1 MVLRRILQVLMCT
14 ALVWV
19 TGCMTPSQTVRLN
32 QPANVKVAYVVQYP
46 DRPDI
51 GTMPP
56 STTERVTHEL
66 ERRNLSAQIVPY
78 GTFGKSFETRRT
90 TAQRLGDIGSEGTY
104 VMLIES
110 EVRFYSFL
118 SGKYRW
124 NIAGRVTLVAPNGE
138 QVTQP
143 LELAAFLDFDHQ
155 KEDEAIR
162 YAEVAIAERAGQVAD
177 RLLAGNTDGSVTL
190 PAR

>member
-14 ALVWV
+14 TFVLGM
-19 TGCMTPSQTVRLN
+19 GCMTPSQTVRLN
-32 QPANVKVAYVVQYP
+32 QPASVKVAYIVQYP

-51 GTMPP
+51 GTMPQ
-56 STTERVTHEL
+56 STADRVSSEL
-66 ERRNLSAQIVPY
+66 GRRNLSAQIVPHT
-78 GTFGKSFETRRT
+78 GFQKTFETRRT
-90 TAQRLGDIGSEGTY
+90 TAQRLSDIHAEGTY
-104 VMLIES
+104 TMLIES

-138 QVTQP
+138 QVGQP

-155 KEDEAIR
+155 KEEDAIR
-162 YAEVAIAERAGQVAD
+162 YTEVAIAERAGQVAD
-177 RLLAGNTDGSVTL
+177 RLLASTTDGSVTL
-190 PAR
+190 PNR

>member
-1 MVLRRILQVLMCT
+1 
-14 ALVWV
+14 
-19 TGCMTPSQTVRLN
+19 MTPSQTVRLN

-51 GTMPP
+51 GTMPQ

-66 ERRNLSAQIVPY
+66 GRRNLSAQIVPY
-78 GTFGKSFETRRT
+78 NTFGKSFETRRT
-90 TAQRLGDIGSEGTY
+90 TAQRLSDLGAQNTY

-138 QVTQP
+138 EVTQP

-155 KEDEAIR
+155 KEEEAIR

-177 RLLAGNTDGSVTL
+177 RLLAGSTDGSVTL

>member
-14 ALVWV
+14 TLVWV

-51 GTMPP
+51 GTMPQ

-66 ERRNLSAQIVPY
+66 GRRNLSAQIVPY
-78 GTFGKSFETRRT
+78 NTFGKSFETRRT
-90 TAQRLGDIGSEGTY
+90 TAQRLSDLGAQNTY

-138 QVTQP
+138 EVTQP

-155 KEDEAIR
+155 KEEEAIR

-177 RLLAGNTDGSVTL
+177 RLLAGSTDGSVTL

>member
-14 ALVWV
+14 TLFLEM
-19 TGCMTPSQTVRLN
+19 GCMTPSQTVRLN
-32 QPANVKVAYVVQYP
+32 QPATVKVAYVVQYP
-46 DRPDI
+46 DRPEI
-51 GTMPP
+51 GTMPD
-56 STTERVTHEL
+56 STAERVTLEL
-66 ERRNLSAQIVPY
+66 NRRNVSAQSVPY
-78 GTFGKSFETRRT
+78 STFQKSFETRRT
-90 TAQRLGDIGSEGTY
+90 TAQRISDLQSEGSY

-162 YAEVAIAERAGQVAD
+162 YTEVAIAERAGQVAD
-177 RLLAGNTDGSVTL
+177 RLLAGATDGSVTL
-190 PAR
+190 PTR

>member
-14 ALVWV
+14 TLVWV

-51 GTMPP
+51 GTMPQ

-66 ERRNLSAQIVPY
+66 GRRNLSAQIVPY
-78 GTFGKSFETRRT
+78 NTFGKSFETRRT
-90 TAQRLGDIGSEGTY
+90 TAQRLSDLGAQNTY

-138 QVTQP
+138 EVTQP

-177 RLLAGNTDGSVTL
+177 RLLAGSTDGSVTL